1 MLIPLSLR
9 VQCQTLSVDWSQL
22 YAVVYKMRIFLCN
35 YCAANP
41 TAACFCANYSAL
53 LPAVTLLFFV

>member
-22 YAVVYKMRIFLCN
+22 YAVVYKMRIFLCR
-35 YCAANP
+35 YCKRLAQ
-41 TAACFCANYSAL
+41 L
-53 LPAVTLLFFV
+53 LRRKSHGSMLLLQL